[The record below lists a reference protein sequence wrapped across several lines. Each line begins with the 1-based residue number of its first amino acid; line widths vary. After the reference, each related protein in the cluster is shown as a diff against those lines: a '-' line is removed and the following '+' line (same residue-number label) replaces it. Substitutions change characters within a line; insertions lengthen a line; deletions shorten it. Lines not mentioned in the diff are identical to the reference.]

1 MPRLKIHQ
9 RERLIEIYKKNKR
22 DLLLEKN
29 KWKYLQNLCQSEDI
43 IIGIKAIRK
52 IINEFVKFGRIFPIE
67 SKSRRINKTKITLRQ
82 IRQINN
88 LVNNNR
94 ELTGLQIKNE
104 LNLDISPRTN

>member
-9 RERLIEIYKKNKR
+9 RERLIEIYKKNKS

-29 KWKYLQNLCQSEDI
+29 KWKYLQNLCLSEDI

-52 IINEFVKFGRIFPIE
+52 IINEFIKFSRIFPIE
-67 SKSRRINKTKITLRQ
+67 SKTRRINKTKITYSYRQ

-94 ELTGLQIKNE
+94 E
-104 LNLDISPRTN
+104 